1 MENLAA
7 KYLNQFTKL
16 RRASVNGGAPHKPVL
31 LLALCRLILKGA
43 IDSPKIFITPD
54 LVLEFKEVWSQLV
67 TTPHVPT
74 FSLPFY
80 HMRSEPFW
88 TLVPAGSS
96 AMPQSISS
104 LGVLKR
110 FVIGAHIDVELFALL
125 KDSYY
130 NNIFQETLIKN
141 YFPGSKLSSFAENDS
156 GTAIQYEMLN
166 EDRQQYELRIESLE
180 KTMSIEAFEEEIF
193 VRSGI
198 FKKVV
203 PRIYN
208 YQCAISGMRI
218 ESTTNAQMIDACHIV
233 PFAESKDDTIS
244 NGISLCPNLH
254 RAFDRGLITITTD
267 YVVKVSSK
275 IAEKES
281 PYSITQFDGGEI
293 ILPTDPKYYPGTGN
307 LIAHREKW
315 GFL

>member
-1 MENLAA
+1 MEALAR
-7 KYLNQFTKL
+7 YLSQFKKL
-16 RRASVNGGAPHKPVL
+16 RRAAVHGGAPHKPVL
-31 LLALCRLILKGA
+31 LLALCRLILNGT

-54 LVLEFKEVWSQLV
+54 LVLEFKEVWSRLV
-67 TTPHVPT
+67 STPHVPT

-88 TLVPAGSS
+88 TLIPVGAQ
-96 AMPQSISS
+96 AMPQSMSS

-110 FVIGAHIDVELFALL
+110 FVHGAQIDFGLYALL
-125 KDSYY
+125 KDPHD
-130 NNIFQETLIKN
+130 NNLFQETLIKH
-141 YFPGSKLSSFAENDS
+141 YFPGANLLPFSQIESGLS
-156 GTAIQYEMLN
+156 IQNEILN
-166 EDRQQYELRIESLE
+166 EDPQQYELRIESLE

-193 VRSGI
+193 VRGGI

-218 ESTTNAQMIDACHIV
+218 ETTTNAQMIDACHIV

-254 RAFDRGLITITTD
+254 RAFDRGLITITAD
-267 YVVKVSSK
+267 YAVKVSAQ
-275 IAEKES
+275 ITEKDS
-281 PYSITQFDGGEI
+281 PYSIAQFDGRPI
-293 ILPTDPKYYPGTGN
+293 ILPSDARYYPGVAN
-307 LIAHREKW
+307 LMAHGERW